1 MNTEVVFIIIVVFLV
16 ADFIVERILE
26 WVNMRAM
33 APVLPENLKG
43 IYDEKEYARFQNYKR
58 ETNRFD
64 LISSTFSFI
73 VMMVFLCTGGFGWWN
88 AWVVTWTDQAVLQ
101 TLLFMLGLSLVSG
114 LLGLPFDW
122 YATFHIEEKYG
133 FNKTTMKTY
142 GLDLLK
148 GMLVSGV
155 IGGLLLSAVVWFYE
169 WAGSFFW
176 LYAWG
181 IVSVFSVF
189 MAMFYSQLIVPLFN
203 KQTPLEAGALRD
215 KINAF
220 AEKVGFKLDNIFVI
234 DGSKRST
241 KANAYFTGFGPRKR
255 IVLYDTLIKDLT
267 EEEIVA
273 VLAHEVGHNKKR
285 HTVQFMLA
293 SVIQTGVILWLFSL
307 FVNQPALSMA
317 LGGDRACFQLG
328 LIAFTILYSPLS
340 MILGLVMNA
349 WSRKNEYQADAFAAR
364 YYDGESLISGL
375 KKISVKSLS
384 NLTPHPLY
392 EWVYYSHPS
401 LLKRIRAIGQIEAV
415 DAVVLGGVVGI
426 VVDAAAGDDGD
437 VAVLAHVEGVVHD
450 VLQARLRHDDGDVHR
465 LALGAVR
472 DADVDAGVVGLG
484 GNVDV
489 GRGMAL
495 DQFAVLAHVEG
506 ALRHAVHI
514 GDLGEQVLVDG
525 GKINSH
531 DGLLLVQSGGFVQLP
546 RA

>member
-1 MNTEVVFIIIVVFLV
+1 MSSETIFFIIVVFLCL
-16 ADFIVERILE
+16 DFVLERVLE
-26 WVNMRAM
+26 SLNSKHMS
-33 APVLPENLKG
+33 PVLPDSLKG
-43 IYDEKEYARFQNYKR
+43 IYDEKEYSRFQSYKR
-58 ETNRFD
+58 ENGRLD
-64 LISSTFSFI
+64 SWSSGVGFV
-73 VMMVFLCTGGFGWWN
+73 VMIVFLVAGGFGWYN
-88 AWVVTWTDQAVLQ
+88 SWVVSLTDSVVWQ
-101 TLLFMLGLSLVSG
+101 TILFVVGLSVVSSV
-114 LLGLPFDW
+114 LDIPFDY
-122 YATFHIEEKYG
+122 YATFRIEEKYG
-133 FNKTTMKTY
+133 FNKTTRRVY
-142 GLDLLK
+142 WLDTVKELVLSLVLGGVLLA
-148 GMLVSGV
+148 L
-155 IGGLLLSAVVWFYE
+155 VVWFYT
-169 WAGSFFW
+169 WAGTYFW

-181 IVSVFSVF
+181 AVTLFSVF

-203 KQTPLEAGALRD
+203 KQTPLQEGALRD
-215 KINAF
+215 KIQAF
-220 AEKVGFKLDNIFVI
+220 AGKVGFKLDNIYVI

-401 LLKRIRAIGQIEAV
+401 LLKRIRAIGQVEAV
-415 DAVVLGGVVGI
+415 DA
-426 VVDAAAGDDGD
+426 
-437 VAVLAHVEGVVHD
+437 E
-450 VLQARLRHDDGDVHR
+450 
-465 LALGAVR
+465 
-472 DADVDAGVVGLG
+472 
-484 GNVDV
+484 
-489 GRGMAL
+489 
-495 DQFAVLAHVEG
+495 
-506 ALRHAVHI
+506 
-514 GDLGEQVLVDG
+514 
-525 GKINSH
+525 
-531 DGLLLVQSGGFVQLP
+531 
-546 RA
+546 